1 MANDCLV
8 TKLKSAIVNSNLEK
22 YGEGR
27 IVCHLNGTDSPMYT
41 FKWFDNG
48 TYTIR
53 IISGDPSINLLDSNG
68 NSLGRTYT
76 FSGNTIQIKLPTI
89 QGDVVLGIDDKY
101 NLEVISKNGN
111 WCPTDIAAEYFM
123 TTNPYSIHRL
133 MLPAYSVFTDGF
145 KSVANK
151 KFDILQGL
159 FTHASGDDIRGL
171 ATVQAEQ
178 ILSNAEYWADYSNF
192 VGDISTVNAATT
204 FLKIGG
210 NFTWITGRQ
219 SSTTIL
225 ALNGDRDITGV
236 NLGDY
241 VDAYLN
247 NMAQCQPISASAM
260 ASYGIISI
268 NGTRTSASDTAV
280 ATLKGMGYTIKVNGT
295 TL

>member
-1 MANDCLV
+1 MENCSV
-8 TKLKSAIVNSNLEK
+8 KKFKGVIVNNSLEK

-27 IVCHLNGTDSPMYT
+27 IVCHLNGIDSPMYT
-41 FKWFDNG
+41 FKWSDNG

-76 FSGNTIQIKLPTI
+76 FSGNLMQIKLPTI

-101 NLEVISKNGN
+101 NLEALSKNGN

-123 TTNPYSIHRL
+123 TTSPDSIHRL
-133 MLPAYSVFTDGF
+133 MLPTYGVFTDGF
-145 KSVANK
+145 KGVANK
-151 KFDILQGL
+151 KFDNLQGL
-159 FTHASGDDIRGL
+159 FTHASGDDISGL
-171 ATVQAEQ
+171 ATVQAIQ
-178 ILSNAEYWADYSNF
+178 INANAEYWTDYSNF

-225 ALNGDRDITGV
+225 ALNGDRDITGI

-247 NMAQCQPISASAM
+247 NMAQCQPIAASSM
-260 ASYGIISI
+260 ASFGIISI
-268 NGTRTSASDTAV
+268 KGTRTSASDTAV